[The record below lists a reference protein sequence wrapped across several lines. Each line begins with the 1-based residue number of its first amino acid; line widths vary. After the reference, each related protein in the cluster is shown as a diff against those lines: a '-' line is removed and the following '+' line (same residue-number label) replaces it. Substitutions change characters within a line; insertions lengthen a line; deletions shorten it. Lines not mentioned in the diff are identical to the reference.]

1 MSPRSGCGTCTH
13 SAWVRPC
20 HGAVG
25 TSGGLEPQALYLCRG
40 THDPAMTLE
49 NDPVPPLYRLTVSC
63 LGQFVTKRTPWL
75 EASFLVEHTPS
86 SPTSRS
92 NTQHRLK
99 LRMLDAVPCDSRR
112 DARVV
117 RLMLP
122 RQRQRVASRRRGLS
136 QVPRGTP
143 VALAPGPLWP
153 ACHPTPWMVSSPLS
167 GGAADVA
174 TSVMTS
180 SGTSAQSGSG
190 HTVPPEFAGGPVQ
203 AAHHGPLALPSL
215 TRNNSR

>member
-1 MSPRSGCGTCTH
+1 
-13 SAWVRPC
+13 
-20 HGAVG
+20 
-25 TSGGLEPQALYLCRG
+25 
-40 THDPAMTLE
+40 
-49 NDPVPPLYRLTVSC
+49 
-63 LGQFVTKRTPWL
+63 
-75 EASFLVEHTPS
+75 VEHPPS
-86 SPTSRS
+86 PPTSRS

-99 LRMLDAVPCDSRR
+99 LRMLDAVPSDSRR

-215 TRNNSR
+215 TRNKPREVMPRGESSGVPTSCKTWKGSRGRPRIVAQALYRHRLTTQLTTLENDPISHPCRLTVAYSGQLVTGSHCACAGLG